1 MALSMLMVALENIEP
16 EVAASVAIAG
26 GVLALIVAGLFT
38 YQLKSY
44 NDGSV
49 AFRKEGEW
57 VRPLPSKDAENG
69 QPSAFY
75 VPGCENWSAE
85 QKKNFQFGAPNGKKI
100 SDIVQDGARAFLNTE
115 YKWLSAF
122 VAIMF
127 VVICI
132 MLRKDDAEL
141 DGLYTGIS
149 FLIGAFLSASAGYLG
164 MLIATASNVRT
175 TVACHTS
182 MLRGLNVAFRSG
194 AVMSLCVVGFGLL
207 GLSILQLIFQGD
219 EDILDTKSFDYLSGF
234 GFGASSIALFA
245 RVAGG
250 IFTKAADVGADL
262 VGKVDAG
269 IPEDSP
275 NNPAAIADN
284 VGDNVGDVAGM
295 GADLFESYVGSLIA
309 AGSLAANTN
318 DLALAYWVAGFGVLS
333 SLIGITLVMKRNLS
347 NDATLEELL
356 WTIRYGIFLAGFLV
370 IGFSL
375 MCCLLMFESEAAW
388 NRFGCIVVGLVAGI
402 VIGLFTEYCTSYDYQ
417 PTIDIDAA
425 APTGG
430 ATVIIKG
437 LGVGMLSVVVP
448 TFAVCIAIL
457 ACDEFAG
464 QYGIA
469 LAAVGMLSTLS
480 ITLATDAY
488 GPVADNAGGI
498 AEMSGEEF
506 PEYARDRTDALDAL
520 GNTTAATGKGFAI
533 GSAVLTSAGLI
544 AAFTNDAG
552 VTIVDLTAPVVLAGV
567 MIGACMPFVFAALTM
582 LSVGSAA
589 QSIIVE
595 VTRQFRLY
603 PGLRTEEIQA
613 PLKVGDEVLPNHG
626 RCIAICTSSAIKE
639 MLIPGMLAVFA
650 PAVIGFLMGTYG
662 LTGMLVGSL
671 TSGFMLAVSMANAG
685 GAWDNAKKLREKNG
699 KAQVRAAAAMLKA
712 GEISQDVY
720 DAVDHAYHK
729 LHEATVTGDTVG
741 DPFKDTSG
749 PALNILIK
757 LMSVVSL
764 VMAPVLKDLEAPSGF
779 STDGTLWAAI
789 VFFAALILTLLA
801 MMYFNKVTPAAAPT
815 KDDLELATE
824 AALAMKAAGGPA
836 KGAAGAGVG
845 AGAGVADVDITV
857 DAETK
862 PAPAANGA
870 EAAAEA
876 GAAKAADAA
885 PAADAPVVQ
894 ES

>member
-1 MALSMLMVALENIEP
+1 M
-16 EVAASVAIAG
+16 
-26 GVLALIVAGLFT
+26 
-38 YQLKSY
+38 
-44 NDGSV
+44 
-49 AFRKEGEW
+49 
-57 VRPLPSKDAENG
+57 
-69 QPSAFY
+69 
-75 VPGCENWSAE
+75 
-85 QKKNFQFGAPNGKKI
+85 
-100 SDIVQDGARAFLNTE
+100 NTE
-115 YKWLSAF
+115 YKWLCCF
-122 VAIMF
+122 VLIMF
-127 VVICI
+127 VVVCV
-132 MLRKDDAEL
+132 MLRTDETKAA
-141 DGLYTGIS
+141 GVYTGIC
-149 FLIGAFLSASAGYLG
+149 FLVGATLSGTAGYLG
-164 MLIATASNVRT
+164 MLVATASNVRT

-182 MLRGLNVAFRSG
+182 ILSGLNVAFRSG

-207 GLSILQLIFQGD
+207 GMTIMQLIFQGD
-219 EDILDTKSFDYLSGF
+219 RDALHPPAFEYLSGF

-309 AGSLAANTN
+309 AGSLADSNQQV
-318 DLALAYWVAGFGVLS
+318 ALAYWIAGFGVLC
-333 SLIGITLVMKRNLS
+333 SLVGIFYVMKRQL
-347 NDATLEELL
+347 DDTAELEDLL
-356 WTIRYGIFLAGFLV
+356 WTIRYGIFISGGLV
-370 IGFSL
+370 ICFSIL
-375 MCCLLMFESEAAW
+375 CCHLMFESTTAW
-388 NRFGCIVVGLVAGI
+388 NNFGCIVVGLVAGI
-402 VIGLFTEYCTSYDYQ
+402 VIGLFTEYCTSYDYT
-417 PTIDIDAA
+417 PTIDIDKA

-437 LGVGMLSVVVP
+437 LGVGMLSVVIP
-448 TFAVCIAIL
+448 TLSVVVAIL
-457 ACDEFAG
+457 ACNEFSG

-506 PEYARDRTDALDAL
+506 PDFARDRTDALDAL

-544 AAFTNDAG
+544 AAFTEQAIGTTPAG
-552 VTIVDLTAPVVLAGV
+552 NLLFPVDLTQPVVIAGV
-567 MIGACMPFVFAALTM
+567 LIGACMPFIFAALTM
-582 LSVGSAA
+582 LSVGSSA

-595 VTRQFRLY
+595 VTRQFKLY
-603 PGLRTEEIQA
+603 PELRTEEIQA
-613 PLKVGDEVLPNHG
+613 PKIVDGETLPNHG

-639 MLIPGMLAVFA
+639 MLIPGVLAVFA
-650 PAVIGFLMGTYG
+650 PAVVGFLLGTFG
-662 LTGMLVGSL
+662 LTGMLVGAL

-699 KAQVRAAAAMLKA
+699 KSKVKDARAALADGKITQEMF
-712 GEISQDVY
+712 
-720 DAVDHAYHK
+720 DAVDAAYHK

-764 VMAPVLKDLEAPSGF
+764 VIAPVMKDMDDPTGLTEE
-779 STDGTLWAAI
+779 GTLWACV
-789 VFFAALILTLLA
+789 VFLAALILTLGA
-801 MMYFNKVTPAAAPT
+801 MMYFNKVTPAAPET
-815 KDDLELATE
+815 VDDLVVAYS
-824 AALAMKAAGGPA
+824 AVQQAVAAGGVVA
-836 KGAAGAGVG
+836 AEEGAG
-845 AGAGVADVDITV
+845 AGAGVDAADVTV
-857 DAETK
+857 EAETK
-862 PAPAANGA
+862 A
-870 EAAAEA
+870 AAAE
-876 GAAKAADAA
+876 
-885 PAADAPVVQ
+885 
-894 ES
+894 